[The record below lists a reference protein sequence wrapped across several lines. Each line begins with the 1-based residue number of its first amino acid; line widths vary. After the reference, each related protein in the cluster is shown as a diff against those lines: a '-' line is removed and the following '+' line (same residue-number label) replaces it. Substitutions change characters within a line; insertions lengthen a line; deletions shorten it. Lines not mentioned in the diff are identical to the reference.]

1 MSISRPSR
9 PLIGALLAIAATTAV
24 ALPASATASKQLPA
38 LLSCT
43 GKRLVRPTGE
53 VVIACGDGNAEL
65 VSTHWS
71 SWTQSAATGTTDW
84 GQNLCTPDCAAS
96 RIIDFPNSS
105 VRLSKPTHT
114 SHGLV
119 FEMVTVHYKLHG
131 KTETYSN

>member
-1 MSISRPSR
+1 MSITRTPR
-9 PLIGALLAIAATTAV
+9 PLIGALLALVATTAV

-43 GKRLVRPTGE
+43 GKRLVRPTGM

-65 VSTHWS
+65 VKTVWS
-71 SWTQSAATGTTDW
+71 SWTNSAATGTTDW

-96 RIIDFPNSS
+96 RITDFPNSG
-105 VRLSKPTHT
+105 VRLSDPTQT

-119 FEMVTVHYKLHG
+119 FEKVTVHYKVHG